1 MAQVRKGPVTQL
13 GEQLAEKSAQC
24 KSLQEEHLRAL
35 ADFENIRKRFERDIE
50 VSRRLTLEALVMDLL
65 PVLDNFDRAIQ
76 ATGTGTTVDGL
87 QKGMELIDRQ
97 LHDALNKH
105 GVAEYSC
112 LGTQFD
118 PRKAEAISFVH
129 TDEHEPGTVVSELSK
144 GYVCGE
150 RVLRPARVVVA
161 KAPEGS
167 QKSEGRSQNVAADGG
182 SQEPRAESQ
191 DSEARAEEIEDSDSE
206 SND

>member
-1 MAQVRKGPVTQL
+1 MTQVRKGPVSEL
-13 GEQLAEKSAQC
+13 REQLAEKTAEC
-24 KSLQEEHLRAL
+24 KSIQEEHLRAL

-50 VSRRLTLEALVMDLL
+50 VSRRLTMEALVADLL

-76 ATGTGTTVDGL
+76 ATNAGTTVEGI

-97 LHDALNKH
+97 LHDALKKH
-105 GVAEYSC
+105 GVEEYSC
-112 LGTQFD
+112 LGTEFD

-129 TDEHEPGTVVSELSK
+129 TDEHDPGTVVTELSK

-150 RVLRPARVVVA
+150 RVLRPCRVVVA

-167 QKSEGRSQNVAADGG
+167 REPEAAK
-182 SQEPRAESQ
+182 PAAEV
-191 DSEARAEEIEDSDSE
+191 EIEEIEDSDSE
-206 SND
+206 SNG

>member
-1 MAQVRKGPVTQL
+1 MAQVRKGPVSRL
-13 GEQLAEKSAQC
+13 HEELAEKSAEC
-24 KSLQEEHLRAL
+24 KSIQEEHLRAL

-50 VSRRLTLEALVMDLL
+50 VSRRLSLEALVVDLL

-76 ATGTGTTVDGL
+76 ATNNGTTVEGL

-97 LHDALNKH
+97 LHDALKKH
-105 GVAEYSC
+105 GIEEYSC

-118 PRKAEAISFVH
+118 PRRAEAISFIH
-129 TDEHEPGTVVSELSK
+129 TDEQEPGTVVRELSK

-150 RVLRPARVVVA
+150 RVLRPAKVVVA
-161 KAPEGS
+161 KAPQEG
-167 QKSEGRSQNVAADGG
+167 QKSEGRSQNVEVLD
-182 SQEPRAESQ
+182 AERQKPEGRSQ
-191 DSEARAEEIEDSDSE
+191 DAGAEEIDDSDSD